1 MVRYT
6 RGAFFAER
14 MILWQEKKPA
24 FTNVKMVAGKH
35 AMSRRLEW
43 TVRKGM
49 VASGKVSKEEWEE
62 QYKAKHISKI

>member
-1 MVRYT
+1 MVRYN

-43 TVRKGM
+43 TGRKDKVRFT
-49 VASGKVSKEEWEE
+49 ASLIP
-62 QYKAKHISKI
+62 KHNKDVLR